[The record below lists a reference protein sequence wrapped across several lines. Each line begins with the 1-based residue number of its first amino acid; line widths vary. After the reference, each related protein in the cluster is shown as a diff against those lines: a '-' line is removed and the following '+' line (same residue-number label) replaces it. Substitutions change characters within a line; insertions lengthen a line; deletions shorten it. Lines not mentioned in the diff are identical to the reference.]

1 MKTYKCT
8 HIQWDTDEDQEIFD
22 SLPQELTF
30 QVEDEDEL
38 SDLISDE
45 TGFCHFGFNA
55 HLVKN

>member
-8 HIQWDTDEDQEIFD
+8 DIQWDTDEDQEIFD

-45 TGFCHFGFNA
+45 AGFCHFGFNA
-55 HLVKN
+55 LLV